1 MTPKTRAYAVLALT
15 FALGGLVGGGGV
27 YALLQREQ
35 IHESRE
41 AREARRLAILEQ
53 RLGLDAGQRAAVA
66 AILEAHREE
75 RRLAWGRMD
84 GQIRALLRPEQQG
97 ELDAMI
103 LERKSR
109 PGGPPAVS
117 GAPSAASSAP

>member
-1 MTPKTRAYAVLALT
+1 MTPKVRAYAVLALT

-53 RLGLDAGQRAAVA
+53 RLELDAGQRVAVA

-84 GQIRALLRPEQQG
+84 GQIRVLLRPEQQQK
-97 ELDAMI
+97 LDAMI
-103 LERKSR
+103 LERKGR
-109 PGGPPAVS
+109 PGALATAS
-117 GAPSAASSAP
+117 GVPSAAPSPP